1 MPFADRSEAG
11 RQLAKVLDGY
21 RGKDAVV
28 LALPRGGVPVA
39 AEVAAHLEIPLDLL
53 LVCKIG
59 VPAQPELAMGA
70 VIEGAT
76 PIVVRNEGIIR
87 RAWVSADEFERACS
101 VELAEIERRRLRYL
115 GDRRSV
121 DIEGRIAIVVDDGI
135 ATGSTMKAAIQ
146 GLRRR
151 HPSKIILA
159 VPVAPPEIVAALRK
173 DVDHVVCLEE
183 PDFFQAIGF
192 YYRDFGQLS
201 DQDVIACLDASRST
215 TAAEISAK
223 AK

>member
-1 MPFADRSEAG
+1 MAFADRSEAG
-11 RQLAKVLDGY
+11 RQLAKALDGY

-53 LVCKIG
+53 LVRKIG

-70 VIEGAT
+70 VIDGAT
-76 PIVVRNEGIIR
+76 PIVVRNEGVIR
-87 RAWVSADEFERACS
+87 RAWVSAAEFERACS

-121 DIEGRIAIVVDDGI
+121 DLEGRIAIIVDDGI
-135 ATGSTMKAAIQ
+135 ATGATMRAAIQ

-159 VPVAPPEIVAALRK
+159 VPVAPPETVAALRK
-173 DVDHVVCLEE
+173 DADHVICLEE
-183 PDFFQAIGF
+183 PDYFQAIGF
-192 YYRDFGQLS
+192 YYRDFRQLG

-215 TAAEISAK
+215 AAADISAK